1 MTMDFSKFN
10 KAVDLEALKHDI
22 QEAEE
27 NGGSGD
33 FKEVPVG
40 TYEVKIEK
48 MEIKESKK
56 GNPMLSVW
64 FKVLNG
70 EFENSKIFMNQ
81 VITQGFQIHIC
92 NTFLRSLDT
101 GLDIVFDDFEQYAN
115 LVMDVHEK
123 VDEQQLEFALDYG
136 KTDKGFS
143 TFEIKEVF
151 ETN

>member
-1 MTMDFSKFN
+1 MDFSKFN

-27 NGGSGD
+27 NGGSSN

-48 MEIKESKK
+48 MELKESKK
-56 GNPMLSVW
+56 GDPMLSVW
-64 FKVLNG
+64 FKILNG
-70 EFENSKIFMNQ
+70 EWENSRIFMNQ

-92 NTFLRSLDT
+92 NSFLRSLDT

-123 VDEQQLEFALDYG
+123 VDAQQLEFALDYG
-136 KTDKGFS
+136 KTNKGFS
-143 TFEIKEVF
+143 TFEITEVF

>member
-1 MTMDFSKFN
+1 MDFSKFN
-10 KAVDLEALKHDI
+10 KAVDLEALKKDI

-27 NGGSGD
+27 NGGNGD
-33 FKEVPVG
+33 YKEVPVG

-48 MEIKESKK
+48 MELKESKK
-56 GNPMLSVW
+56 GDPMLSVW
-64 FKVLNG
+64 FKILNG
-70 EFENSKIFMNQ
+70 EYEGSMIFMNQ

-115 LVMDVHEK
+115 LIMDVHEK
-123 VDEQQLEFALDYG
+123 VDSEKLEFALNYG

-143 TFEIKEVF
+143 TFEITEVF

>member
-1 MTMDFSKFN
+1 MDFSKFN
-10 KAVDLEALKHDI
+10 KAVDLDALKHDI

-33 FKEVPVG
+33 YKEVPTG

-56 GNPMLSVW
+56 GDPMLSVW
-64 FKVLNG
+64 FKILNG
-70 EFENSKIFMNQ
+70 EYEGSMIFMNQ

-101 GLDIVFDDFEQYAN
+101 GFDIVFDDFEQYAN

-123 VDEQQLEFALDYG
+123 IDEQHLEFALEYG

-143 TFEIKEVF
+143 TFEITEVF

>member
-1 MTMDFSKFN
+1 MDFSKFN
-10 KAVDLEALKHDI
+10 KAVDLDALKHDI

-33 FKEVPVG
+33 YKEVPPG

-56 GNPMLSVW
+56 GDPMLSVW

-70 EFENSKIFMNQ
+70 DWENSRIFMNQ

-92 NTFLRSLDT
+92 NTFLRSLDS
-101 GLDIVFDDFEQYAN
+101 GLDVVFDDFEQYAN
-115 LVMDVHEK
+115 LVMDIHEQIDGQK
-123 VDEQQLEFALDYG
+123 LEYALDYG

-143 TFEIKEVF
+143 TFEITEVF

>member
-1 MTMDFSKFN
+1 MDFSKFN
-10 KAVDLEALKHDI
+10 KAVDLNALKHDI
-22 QEAEE
+22 EEAEQ

-33 FKEVPVG
+33 YKEVPAG

-56 GNPMLSVW
+56 GDPMLSVW
-64 FKVLNG
+64 FKVLTG
-70 EFENSKIFMNQ
+70 EWENSRIFMNQ

-101 GLDIVFDDFEQYAN
+101 GLDVVFDDFEQYAN

-123 VDEQQLEFALDYG
+123 IDEQQLEFALKYG

-143 TFEIKEVF
+143 TFEITEVF